1 MIEENVKR
9 KEDLINSL
17 EDRILSLKK
26 ELVNTK
32 RESDLPGTKVSP
44 GIINEYYE
52 KAMEGKEDK
61 EMEMAI
67 YDGVLYDLRRK
78 ERELLNNYRNQEKEK
93 VGEPG

>member
-1 MIEENVKR
+1 
-9 KEDLINSL
+9 
-17 EDRILSLKK
+17 
-26 ELVNTK
+26 
-32 RESDLPGTKVSP
+32 
-44 GIINEYYE
+44 
-52 KAMEGKEDK
+52 MEGKEDK